1 MLKTSNVH
9 SKPLSNRGVGENSLF
24 FSENGYSNNICF
36 NVSVRFNNLI
46 AEQNPNNFSEE
57 QSERMQLILTLKEKG
72 LGYRRI
78 AQVLNEKVLKL
89 TRGMNGVEIMFVQ
102 FLKDINKD

>member
-1 MLKTSNVH
+1 MRTV
-9 SKPLSNRGVGENSLF
+9 
-24 FSENGYSNNICF
+24 FSENGYSHHICF
-36 NVSVRFNNLI
+36 IVSDRFNNLI

-57 QSERMQLILTLKEKG
+57 QSERMQLMLTLKEKG

-89 TRGMNGVEIMFVQ
+89 TRGLYGVEIMFIQ
-102 FLKDINKD
+102 FLKDIDKD